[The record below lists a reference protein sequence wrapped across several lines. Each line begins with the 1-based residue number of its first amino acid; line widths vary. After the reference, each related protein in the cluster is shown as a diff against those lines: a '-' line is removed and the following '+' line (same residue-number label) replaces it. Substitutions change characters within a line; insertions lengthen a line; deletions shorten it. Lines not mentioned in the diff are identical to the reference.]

1 MPKKK
6 NNTAK
11 SFIERD
17 IKNELKSTL
26 DVNQTQSDHILVHI
40 TDFFGS
46 LYFLGFCLLF
56 FVLYF
61 LLNLNMLPGIKAFDP
76 YPFTGLEMIV
86 SVFAIVL
93 TISVLMGQNRQRR
106 LEKIRE
112 QVEFEVN
119 VRAETEITKMLEMLH
134 DIQRK
139 LGIYKN
145 DPELEKMKESINL
158 DELHKSIGENDKMP

>member
-6 NNTAK
+6 VNTAK
-11 SFIERD
+11 DPLEKD
-17 IKNELKSTL
+17 IKKELKSAL
-26 DVNQTQSDHILVHI
+26 DINQTRSDRILVRI

-76 YPFTGLEMIV
+76 YPFTGLEMMV

-93 TISVLMGQNRQRR
+93 TVSVLMGQN
-106 LEKIRE
+106 
-112 QVEFEVN
+112 
-119 VRAETEITKMLEMLH
+119 
-134 DIQRK
+134 
-139 LGIYKN
+139 
-145 DPELEKMKESINL
+145 
-158 DELHKSIGENDKMP
+158 

>member
-6 NNTAK
+6 VNTAK
-11 SFIERD
+11 DPLEKD
-17 IKNELKSTL
+17 IKKELKSAL
-26 DVNQTQSDHILVHI
+26 DINQTRSDRILVRI

-76 YPFTGLEMIV
+76 YPFTGLEMMV

-93 TISVLMGQNRQRR
+93 TVSVLMGQNRQRR

-134 DIQRK
+134 GIQRK

-145 DPELEKMKESINL
+145 DPELERMKETIDL
-158 DELHKSIGENDKMP
+158 DELHKNIDESDKMP